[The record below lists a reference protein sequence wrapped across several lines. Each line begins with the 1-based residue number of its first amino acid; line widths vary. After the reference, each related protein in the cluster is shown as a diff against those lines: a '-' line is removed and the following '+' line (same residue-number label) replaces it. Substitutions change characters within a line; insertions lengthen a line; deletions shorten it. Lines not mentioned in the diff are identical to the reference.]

1 MHDPE
6 NAPAAAIANVT
17 LKNSTCT
24 CVIICIHCS
33 NPNVLHSYLVL
44 NFVWQRKKC
53 KPVTSTFAMATDATR
68 KAILYLCICL
78 PNGLCVSV
86 TRSVKTPLSDILDL
100 PL

>member
-1 MHDPE
+1 MVQGSHPQLQSQSYSHKL
-6 NAPAAAIANVT
+6 NFH
-17 LKNSTCT
+17 LYLL
-24 CVIICIHCS
+24 IISIHSS
-33 NPNVLHSYLVL
+33 NPNVLHPYLVL

-53 KPVTSTFAMATDATR
+53 KPATSTIAMATDATR